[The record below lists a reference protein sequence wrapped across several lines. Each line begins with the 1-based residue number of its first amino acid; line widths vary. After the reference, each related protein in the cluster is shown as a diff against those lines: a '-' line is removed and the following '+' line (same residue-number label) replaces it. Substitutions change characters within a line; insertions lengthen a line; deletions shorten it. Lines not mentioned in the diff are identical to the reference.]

1 MKKRHLLALALA
13 GIAVAYVF
21 WARPPRVDAD
31 LIISGGPILTLNADQ
46 PEAAALAISGGRI
59 VAVGTLEE
67 ARRALPDAARFDLEG
82 RALLPGLIEPHTH
95 PIAAALLGAVTDV
108 SAFTHR
114 SRAEVIATL
123 EAAAQGGGLT
133 PWIVAY
139 GWDPVALPD
148 LNALTLEELDQIS
161 PEKPMI
167 VLTQMMHEAYA
178 NSAALRA
185 AGIPFEGEPE
195 RRHGV
200 LRGEDGR
207 PTGTLRELEA
217 INEVMAVLPPPSDAA
232 VELLVRRQYATY
244 ARAGYTQIGITGAVG
259 RHPDP
264 VGLLQRVAEETDFL
278 RTTLYLLPEQ
288 MEKNPLE
295 TTGDLRIVGVKF
307 WMDGSPFAGGA
318 ATHDP
323 YAGSDLTHDRLGL
336 PHSHMAG
343 LSITPDAF
351 LDEIRPLHAAG
362 YQIAVHAQGERAI
375 DAALKAFEVVQ
386 REVPRPELHHRLE
399 HNALI
404 TPDQITRA
412 TAAGVSLGFFVDH
425 VRFYGDAL
433 PKLFGSE
440 RTARYMPVRW
450 AAEAGA
456 VTAVHGDHPAS
467 PVDPLRTLRTAV
479 ERRSISGAVVGAEQA
494 LSVERALQAMT
505 LDAAA
510 QLGLAEEVGSLEVGK
525 RADFTLLNR
534 VPARGDLEG
543 LRVEGTWREGQ
554 PVDTRAIRWLSPG
567 LVVSTLM
574 AYIGG

>member
-1 MKKRHLLALALA
+1 MKKRHYLALALA
-13 GIAVAYVF
+13 GLAVAFAV

-31 LIISGGPILTLNADQ
+31 LIISGGPILTMNADQ
-46 PEAAALAISGGRI
+46 PQVAALAVSDGRI
-59 VAVGTLEE
+59 LAAGSVEE
-67 ARRALPDAARFDLEG
+67 ARRALPDAASFDLEG

-108 SAFTHR
+108 SAFTHGA
-114 SRAEVIATL
+114 RAEVIATL
-123 EAAAQGGGLT
+123 EEAATGGGLT

-148 LNALTLEELDQIS
+148 LDAPTREELDRIS

-207 PTGTLRELEA
+207 PTGTLREIEA
-217 INEVMAVLPPPSDAA
+217 INEVMAVLPPPPDAA

-244 ARAGYTQIGITGAVG
+244 AQTGYTQIGITGAVG

-264 VGLLQRVAEETDFL
+264 VGLLQRVADGTDFL

-288 MEKNPLE
+288 MAENPLDAS
-295 TTGDLRIVGVKF
+295 GALRIVGVKF

-323 YAGSDLTHDRLGL
+323 YADSDLTHDRLGL

-375 DAALKAFEVVQ
+375 EAALQAFEVVQ
-386 REVPRPELHHRLE
+386 RETPRPDLHHRLE

-433 PKLFGSE
+433 PKLFGPE
-440 RTARYMPVRW
+440 RTARYMPMRW

-479 ERRSISGAVVGAEQA
+479 ERRTISGAVVGAEQA

-534 VPARGDLEG
+534 VPASGDLEG
-543 LRVEGTWREGQ
+543 LQVEGTWREGQ

-567 LVVSTLM
+567 LVGRTLM